1 MSKKPSR
8 LTNRRRFL
16 RATLGGAGSLA
27 IASMVASPL
36 IPAVSAAT
44 PTRTKL
50 SKKLT
55 LKFATIVAESF
66 PYVDGARRWKQ
77 LIEDRTSGTVEV
89 QIYHT
94 AQLGDERTINE
105 GVLAGSI
112 HAGIGAGA
120 WAGFVPA
127 YNVVELP
134 FLIKD
139 LKHMYTLADGELGRK
154 IAEQAES
161 KGFKV
166 LAYYSAGD
174 LHFQT
179 RTKPIR
185 TLNDIKGLKIR
196 VIENRALV
204 DGFRAM
210 GAVPTPLPYPQIY
223 TALQQGTVD
232 GTANDILSVTTL
244 KMYEVAKYFTMA
256 SYAAE
261 PRPVIMSKA
270 FFDSL
275 PSDLQKILLE
285 TAQESAVYERKVF
298 EDKMAGGFQEAKK
311 NGMTILELSDREKW
325 VDAVRPVWDD
335 FGKNMPG
342 AAELIK
348 IIQRTT

>member
-1 MSKKPSR
+1 MSQKPFSP
-8 LTNRRRFL
+8 TDRRRFL
-16 RATLGGAGSLA
+16 RAAIGGASSLA
-27 IASMVASPL
+27 AASLVSPFG
-36 IPAVSAAT
+36 SALAANA

-66 PYVDGARRWKQ
+66 PYVDGARLWKK
-77 LIEDRTSGTVEV
+77 LIEERTAGTVEV

-134 FLIKD
+134 FLIKS
-139 LKHMYTLADGELGRK
+139 LKHMYTLADGELGQK
-154 IAEQAES
+154 IAQQAET

-185 TLNDIKGLKIR
+185 NLGDIKGLRMR

-261 PRPVIMSKA
+261 PRPIIMSKA
-270 FFDSL
+270 FFDSM
-275 PSDLQKILLE
+275 PADIQKILIE
-285 TAQESAVYERKVF
+285 TAQESAVFERKVF
-298 EDKMAGGFQEAKK
+298 EDQMAGGFQTAKK
-311 NGMTILELSDREKW
+311 NGMTFLELDDRDKW
-325 VDAVRPVWDD
+325 VDAVRPVWND

-342 AAELIK
+342 AAELIQ
-348 IIQRTT
+348 IIQRTA

>member
-1 MSKKPSR
+1 MTTKRSR
-8 LTNRRRFL
+8 QGSRRRFL
-16 RATLGGAGSLA
+16 RNSLYGAGSLA
-27 IASMVASPL
+27 LASMAGSPL
-36 IPAVSAAT
+36 ISAVSAA

-77 LIEDRTSGTVEV
+77 LIEDRTAGTVEV

-127 YNVVELP
+127 YNIVELP
-134 FLIKD
+134 FLLKD
-139 LKHMYTLADGELGRK
+139 LNHMYVLADGELGEK
-154 IAEQAES
+154 IAQQAET

-166 LAYYSAGD
+166 LAYYSAGA
-174 LHFQT
+174 LHLQT

-185 TLNDIKGLKIR
+185 TLADIKGLKIR
-196 VIENRALV
+196 VIENKALV
-204 DGFRAM
+204 EGFKALS
-210 GAVPTPLPYPQIY
+210 AVPTPLPYPQIY

-232 GTANDILSVTTL
+232 GTGNDILSVTTL
-244 KMYEVAKYFTMA
+244 KLYEVAKYFTMA
-256 SYAAE
+256 NYAAE
-261 PRPVIMSKA
+261 PRPVIMSKS

-275 PSDLQKILLE
+275 PADLRTILVE
-285 TAQESAVYERKVF
+285 TARESAVYERKVF
-298 EDKMAGGFQEAKK
+298 EDKTAGGFEEAKK
-311 NGMTILELSDREKW
+311 NGMTILELSDRQKW

-335 FGKNMPG
+335 FAKNVPG

-348 IIQRTT
+348 AVQRTY